1 MIPAGYDQNS
11 PSRYSQQVGGYYGG
25 RARES
30 YVDNTHGSPAAPG
43 PSRNRLAQRVQ
54 PDMMLHRYNNGH
66 GYNGSRDTVTT
77 GVSNGSQS
85 EPWGYSTDP
94 SSENSSIDKP
104 HPAPRADYDEQYGYS
119 NTGRGPGFQNPIME
133 ESVYRNGD
141 GAYYQ
146 PNEAGPSRSDGY
158 SHQNSNGAPPAP
170 PHAAPQ
176 AAAARTPIKLGG
188 DGTSKPLTVSSGNS
202 GAALQHT
209 PSQKKGWF
217 KRKFSK
223 G

>member
-1 MIPAGYDQNS
+1 
-11 PSRYSQQVGGYYGG
+11 
-25 RARES
+25 
-30 YVDNTHGSPAAPG
+30 
-43 PSRNRLAQRVQ
+43 
-54 PDMMLHRYNNGH
+54 MMLQRYDNGH

-85 EPWGYSTDP
+85 EPYSTDP

-119 NTGRGPGFQNPIME
+119 TPGRGPGFQNPIME

-146 PNEAGPSRSDGY
+146 QNKAGPSRNDGY
-158 SHQNSNGAPPAP
+158 PHQTHNGAPPPAP
-170 PHAAPQ
+170 VHATFQ
-176 AAAARTPIKLGG
+176 GVAAKKPIRLGG
-188 DGTSKPLTVSSGNS
+188 DGTSQPLAASSGNS
-202 GAALQHT
+202 GAGLQHT

-217 KRKFSK
+217 KRRFSK